1 MITFE
6 EAKQIAL
13 NHIQSDWAL
22 VESET
27 SEKPYGWYFF
37 CTSKAYL
44 QSGNILD
51 SLIGGGGF
59 IVDREDGYVFDF
71 GSAYPLSR
79 NLKVYEAGF
88 RYDIYD
94 LKILSISS
102 FQETLDWLL
111 TLDMP
116 YFGIDN
122 LKSVLVSLPY
132 TFFNQGLWFRAEEFL
147 TIDQSNCCQYQL
159 YGRRDGKPA
168 VLTRQNAG

>member
-13 NHIQSDWAL
+13 NHIPQYCAL
-22 VESET
+22 VT
-27 SEKPYGWYFF
+27 DQISEKPYGWYFL
-37 CTSKAYL
+37 CQTKAYL
-44 QSGNILD
+44 QSGKTID
-51 SLIGGGGF
+51 RLIGGEDF
-59 IVDREDGYVFDF
+59 IVDKEDGYVFDF
-71 GSAYPLSR
+71 GSGYQLSR
-79 NLKVYEAGF
+79 NLKAYEAGF
-88 RYDIYD
+88 RYNFYD

-116 YFGIDN
+116 YFGRDN